1 MVATKQTTMR
11 LGQDTLDRLDY
22 LAKLTGQ
29 SQAGVVQEL
38 VEGATYWILEW
49 ATEHGLAGG
58 PELLYRGGTILSVEE
73 QQAVH
78 QLRMIRS
85 QLGSSLWAS
94 RSDR

>member
-1 MVATKQTTMR
+1 MATKQTTMR

-29 SQAGVVQEL
+29 SQVGVVQEL
-38 VEGATYWILEW
+38 VAGATNWILEW
-49 ATEHGLAGG
+49 ASAHGLAEK

-78 QLRMIRS
+78 QLRMIPSR
-85 QLGSSLWAS
+85 GGASLWAS
-94 RSDR
+94 RPNR

>member
-1 MVATKQTTMR
+1 MPTKQMNLR
-11 LGQDTLDRLDY
+11 IGEDTLDRLDY

-38 VEGATYWILEW
+38 VDGATHWILEW
-49 ATEHGLAGG
+49 ANEHGLGEG

-85 QLGSSLWAS
+85 RVGASVWA
-94 RSDR
+94 DRHH

>member
-1 MVATKQTTMR
+1 VATKQTTMR

-38 VEGATYWILEW
+38 VEGATHWILEW
-49 ATEHGLAGG
+49 AADQGLVEE

-85 QLGSSLWAS
+85 RLGASLWA
-94 RSDR
+94 DRHN

>member
-1 MVATKQTTMR
+1 MPTKQMNLR
-11 LGQDTLDRLDY
+11 IGEDTLDRLDY

-38 VEGATYWILEW
+38 VDGATHWILEW
-49 ATEHGLAGG
+49 AAEHGLVAG

-78 QLRMIRS
+78 QLRMSRS
-85 QLGSSLWAS
+85 RLGASLWA
-94 RSDR
+94 DRHH

>member
-11 LGQDTLDRLDY
+11 LGEDTLDRLDY

-29 SQAGVVQEL
+29 SQVRVVQEL
-38 VEGATYWILEW
+38 VEGATHWILEW
-49 ATEHGLAGG
+49 AAEHGLAEE
-58 PELLYRGGTILSVEE
+58 PALLYRGGTILSVEE

-85 QLGSSLWAS
+85 RLGARVWA
-94 RSDR
+94 DRHH